1 MLYFL
6 GKFYQRYFMNAFIL
20 AATFDST
27 EFLVYRILSIIGL
40 ILVFLT
46 ALVTIIIVLFQ
57 KSNSDGIQGIT
68 ASSET
73 FFGKN
78 KGQSIESKLKKWT
91 WICLGVLAFL
101 AIAIYIVG
109 IIVQ

>member
-1 MLYFL
+1 MLANL
-6 GKFYQRYFMNAFIL
+6 L
-20 AATFDST
+20 AVSFDST
-27 EFLVYRILSIIGL
+27 QFTVYVVLTSIGL
-40 ILVFLT
+40 VLAFLA
-46 ALVTIIIVLFQ
+46 ALITIIIVLFQ

-73 FFGKN
+73 FFVKN
-78 KGQSIESKLKKWT
+78 KGQSIEAKLKKWT

-101 AIAIYIVG
+101 SIAIYIVG

>member
-1 MLYFL
+1 MLANL
-6 GKFYQRYFMNAFIL
+6 L

-27 EFLVYRILSIIGL
+27 EFIVYRVLTIIGL
-40 ILVFLT
+40 VLVFLT
-46 ALVTIIIVLFQ
+46 ALITIIIVLFQ

-78 KGQSIESKLKKWT
+78 KGQSIEAKLKKWT

-101 AIAIYIVG
+101 SIAIYVVG

>member
-1 MLYFL
+1 MGLNLLALGDIEWTLYITFSTI
-6 GKFYQRYFMNAFIL
+6 FIIVL
-20 AATFDST
+20 
-27 EFLVYRILSIIGL
+27 
-40 ILVFLT
+40 FLT

-78 KGQSIESKLKKWT
+78 RGQSIEAKLKKWT
-91 WICLGVLAFL
+91 WVCLCILAVLSIASYIIGV
-101 AIAIYIVG
+101 IVS
-109 IIVQ
+109 

>member
-1 MLYFL
+1 MANLLAVSMDSTQFTVYVVL
-6 GKFYQRYFMNAFIL
+6 TTIGLVLAFL
-20 AATFDST
+20 AA
-27 EFLVYRILSIIGL
+27 L
-40 ILVFLT
+40 I
-46 ALVTIIIVLFQ
+46 TIIIVLFQ

-78 KGQSIESKLKKWT
+78 KGQSIEAKLKKWT

-101 AIAIYIVG
+101 SIAIYIVG

>member
-1 MLYFL
+1 MGLNLLALGDIEWTLYITFSTI
-6 GKFYQRYFMNAFIL
+6 FIIVL
-20 AATFDST
+20 
-27 EFLVYRILSIIGL
+27 
-40 ILVFLT
+40 FLT

-78 KGQSIESKLKKWT
+78 RGQSIEAKLKKWT
-91 WICLGVLAFL
+91 WFCLGILAVLS
-101 AIAIYIVG
+101 IASYIIGV
-109 IIVQ
+109 IVS

>member
-1 MLYFL
+1 MVFNLLMRDSLYTV
-6 GKFYQRYFMNAFIL
+6 YL
-20 AATFDST
+20 A
-27 EFLVYRILSIIGL
+27 LSITCL
-40 ILVFLT
+40 AILFIA

-78 KGQSIESKLKKWT
+78 RGQSIESKLKKWT

-101 AIAIYIVG
+101 SIAIYIVNLV
-109 IIVQ
+109 IA

>member
-1 MLYFL
+1 MLSNL
-6 GKFYQRYFMNAFIL
+6 L
-20 AATFDST
+20 AASFSDPA
-27 EFLVYRILSIIGL
+27 FKVYQALTISGL

-46 ALVTIIIVLFQ
+46 ALITIIIVLFQ

-78 KGQSIESKLKKWT
+78 KGQSIEAKLKKWT

-101 AIAIYIVG
+101 SIAIYVVG